1 MDKRLSVRKKAMRK
15 AAVLLAFALVLAALA
30 ACGNGSAGEAAGGTG
45 GEPGPEAEHRTES
58 AARAETAEEENGAS
72 GAGGRTVYPLTV
84 VDATGTEVT
93 LEAAPERIVSTSP
106 SETEILFALGLG
118 DRIVAVSDYDNYP
131 PEALDKPKIGGTWDP
146 NEEAIIAM
154 EPDLVVGGISM
165 SPDIA
170 GRLRALGLVLYKAH
184 PATLEEALETILTF
198 GVLTDAQEEARRL
211 VAGMRD
217 DIRRVTEAA
226 ARIPEEEKA
235 KVYFEIAPG
244 WTVGKGEYLDELIR
258 LAGGINVTGDAE
270 GWTMINEEHIIAQD
284 PDVILHVAGLV
295 DHESGK
301 TLEELIRSRPGWE
314 KVKAV
319 RENRL
324 VGLDEDV
331 VSRTGPRITEAL
343 LLIAEAIYPGMVRP

>member
-1 MDKRLSVRKKAMRK
+1 
-15 AAVLLAFALVLAALA
+15 
-30 ACGNGSAGEAAGGTG
+30 
-45 GEPGPEAEHRTES
+45 
-58 AARAETAEEENGAS
+58 
-72 GAGGRTVYPLTV
+72 
-84 VDATGTEVT
+84 
-93 LEAAPERIVSTSP
+93 
-106 SETEILFALGLG
+106 
-118 DRIVAVSDYDNYP
+118 
-131 PEALDKPKIGGTWDP
+131 
-146 NEEAIIAM
+146 
-154 EPDLVVGGISM
+154 
-165 SPDIA
+165 
-170 GRLRALGLVLYKAH
+170 YKAH

-258 LAGGINVTGDAE
+258 LAGGINVAGDAE